1 MRYLLF
7 ILIISTSLVWASDNP
22 LADLLAE
29 VPYEQTLTDIQLKS
43 IENELRLQS
52 MIIES
57 VEKIRIDGGTFV
69 NINQATSA
77 TRDIILQT
85 SLTHYVFRDE
95 IQKTRFTEAV
105 KNIFTPPIIKN
116 NLLALVELTKRFS
129 LWQAN
134 TLVSTARTQ
143 GLIYSLVKFISI
155 QLDTT
160 VPLLVIGS
168 GNVAVGVGM
177 LFTPISP
184 VSILPFKLIK
194 DTVKHLALTKR
205 LGLAEARNQY
215 QLNKYVAD
223 LYNKGLM
230 QQLNLV
236 NAHFDEKQ
244 YIVSYQKDSW
254 LRSKIKGSRYSS
266 ELTLNNMFNFI
277 EDYPQYEEF
286 ANALKRSRATEEIKL
301 LTLLTSIENH
311 ADSQITHA
319 FLERF
324 ERHIHQTENI
334 DIPRRHR
341 SWIKRVA
348 NAKNFEEFYHY
359 IRKIPED
366 FHPRILEKVWRDYIF
381 PNLSENLS
389 NKTSIQVFKV
399 FRQINAD
406 FEAKISPSLIP
417 ERNYFTGEQRSL
429 FITTIFESMAAI
441 GPCEFIYRHGALA
454 P

>member
-1 MRYLLF
+1 MLLIF
-7 ILIISTSLVWASDNP
+7 IISTSLVRASENP

-29 VPYEQTLTDIQLKS
+29 VPYEQTLTDIQLKN
-43 IENELRLQS
+43 IENELILQS

-85 SLTHYVFRDE
+85 SLTHYVFREE

-105 KNIFTPPIIKN
+105 KNIFTPPMIKN
-116 NLLALVELTKRFS
+116 NLLALTELSKRFVS
-129 LWQAN
+129 WQAN

-160 VPLLVIGS
+160 VPLLVLGS
-168 GNVAVGVGM
+168 GNLALGIGM
-177 LFTPISP
+177 LSAPISP
-184 VSILPFKLIK
+184 MTIAPFKIIK
-194 DTVKHLALTKR
+194 DTVKNLALAKR

-215 QLNKYVAD
+215 QLNKYVED
-223 LYNKGLM
+223 IYNKGLM
-230 QQLNLV
+230 QQLRLV

-244 YIVSYQKDSW
+244 YIVSYQKDNW

-286 ANALKRSRATEEIKL
+286 SNALKRSRASEEIKL
-301 LTLLTSIENH
+301 LTILTSLENH
-311 ADSQITHA
+311 AETEITHA

-348 NAKNFEEFYHY
+348 HAKNFEEFYHY
-359 IRKIPED
+359 IRRIPED

-389 NKTSIQVFKV
+389 NKSSIKVFKV
-399 FRQINAD
+399 FRQMNAD
-406 FEAKISPSLIP
+406 FEAKIRPALIP
-417 ERNYFTGEQRSL
+417 ERNYFTGEQRTL
-429 FITTIFESMAAI
+429 FITTIFESMEAI
-441 GPCEFIYRHGALA
+441 GPCEFIYRHGKSSL
-454 P
+454 